1 MNALDK
7 CVMNLA
13 LEAKIFVNKF
23 LYDEEGAVDIVVMV
37 ILIAIAVVL
46 AVALKGRLAIFMETL
61 FNGMG
66 TGDLN
71 DKVTIGG

>member
-46 AVALKGRLAIFMETL
+46 AVALKGRLAKFMTDL
-61 FNGMG
+61 FNGMSPN
-66 TGDLN
+66 DLN
-71 DKVTIGG
+71 SSEQI

>member
-46 AVALKGRLAIFMETL
+46 AVALKSRLAKFMTDL
-61 FNGMG
+61 FNGMSPN
-66 TGDLN
+66 DLN
-71 DKVTIGG
+71 SSEQI

>member
-46 AVALKGRLAIFMETL
+46 AVALKDKLARFMQSL
-61 FNGMG
+61 FDNMG
-66 TGDLN
+66 EGDLN
-71 DKVTIGG
+71 NSVNIN